1 MIVVIST
8 VVYRLCWDRRVNR
21 LWMQKVSR
29 RHVVVRA
36 RVMGTLLLKLVVRGE
51 QGS

>member
-1 MIVVIST
+1 MIVVMSM
-8 VVYRLCWDRRVNR
+8 VVHRLCWDRRVNR

-36 RVMGTLLLKLVVRGE
+36 RVMATLLLSLVVSGE
-51 QGS
+51 QES